1 MSRYDNC
8 NYGTQPAIE
17 IFERYTSTL
26 RPDWTDYAEKREGN
40 PNELTKYREYREG
53 ARKAPPRCAE
63 MPSSDDRL
71 KQAVRVEED

>member
-1 MSRYDNC
+1 MLCLYCHRLIDPRSDWRPLSYRVVD
-8 NYGTQPAIE
+8 GLGE
-17 IFERYTSTL
+17 VL
-26 RPDWTDYAEKREGN
+26 RAAHECC
-40 PNELTKYREYREG
+40 YREYREG